1 MELETEGICVATGFY
16 DSIKQS
22 YIINLTA
29 SWFHYFQKAKKKAPF
44 SMPLENTN
52 NLKYV

>member
-29 SWFHYFQKAKKKAPF
+29 SWFHYFQKAKQKSTIFNAIGKF
-44 SMPLENTN
+44 
-52 NLKYV
+52 K